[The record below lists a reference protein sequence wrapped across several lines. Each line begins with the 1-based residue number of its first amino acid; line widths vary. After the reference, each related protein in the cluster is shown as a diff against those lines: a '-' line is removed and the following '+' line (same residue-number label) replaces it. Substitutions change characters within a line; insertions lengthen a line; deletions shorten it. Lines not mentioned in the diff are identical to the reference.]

1 MIARMIRLLL
11 LPALLLPVFAYA
23 ADNSWKVLEVKGRA
37 SLITETGTR
46 FLSNDKS
53 LLETVRTGNRI
64 KVEGSGKVVIV
75 SLKTRQAYEVGDNSE
90 ALIED
95 EQVRAIKGTVAVK
108 KGFSLP
114 KANEGR
120 MGGIVM
126 RGAGNTRS
134 CLKAL
139 SPMNTA
145 IIDLTPELRWE
156 NNCDGLKQVTITV
169 LADERIVQTAESG
182 NTSYKIPAGVLQPG
196 NRYMWLVDGGAN
208 FDMASGV
215 FTVLAEADRSETA
228 GRIAEFS
235 TVSGDD
241 VAAMIAYIYYLDG
254 KGLNELTRLESDK
267 LRKRFPDSEGL
278 KELP

>member
-1 MIARMIRLLL
+1 MIRLLL
-11 LPALLLPVFAYA
+11 PVLLLPVFAYA
-23 ADNSWKVLEVKGRA
+23 ADNSWKVFEVKGRA

-46 FLSNDKS
+46 VLSNDKS
-53 LLETVRTGNRI
+53 LLETVRKGNRI
-64 KVEGSGKVVIV
+64 KVEGSGRVVIV

-90 ALIED
+90 ALVEE

-134 CLKAL
+134 CLKAI

-145 IIDLTPELRWE
+145 IIDLSPELRWE

-182 NTSYKIPAGVLQPG
+182 DSSYKIPAGVLQPG

-215 FTVLAEADRSETA
+215 FTVLAEADRGETA
-228 GRIAEFS
+228 ARIAEFS

>member
-1 MIARMIRLLL
+1 MIAKMIRLLL
-11 LPALLLPVFAYA
+11 PVFMLPVFACA
-23 ADNSWKVLEVKGRA
+23 ADNSWKVFEVKGRA

-46 FLSNDKS
+46 VLNNDKS
-53 LLETVRTGNRI
+53 LLETIRTGNRV

-75 SLKTRQAYEVGDNSE
+75 SLKMRQAYEVGDNSE
-90 ALIED
+90 ALVEED
-95 EQVRAIKGTVAVK
+95 QVRAIKGTVAVK

-145 IIDLTPELRWE
+145 IIDLSPELRWE

-182 NTSYKIPAGVLQPG
+182 ATSYKIPAGVLQPG

-215 FTVLAEADRSETA
+215 FTVLAEPDRSEAA
-228 GRIAEFS
+228 GRIAEFNK
-235 TVSGDD
+235 VSGDD

-254 KGLNELTRLESDK
+254 NGLNEYTRLESDK

>member
-1 MIARMIRLLL
+1 MMPRIIVILSVAM
-11 LPALLLPVFAYA
+11 LPVAAGA
-23 ADNSWKVLEVKGRA
+23 ADNSWKVFEVKGKA
-37 SLITETGTR
+37 SLVSDSGTR
-46 FLSNDKS
+46 VLSNDKS
-53 LLETVRTGNRI
+53 LLETVRKGSRI
-64 KVEGSGKVVIV
+64 KVEGSGKVVVV

-90 ALIED
+90 AVVED
-95 EQVRAIKGTVAVK
+95 DQVRATKGTVVTK

-114 KANEGR
+114 KTTDGR

-139 SPMNTA
+139 SPINTA
-145 IIDLTPELRWE
+145 TLELAPELRWE

-169 LADERIVQTAESG
+169 LADERIVHTSESSDTAFR
-182 NTSYKIPAGVLQPG
+182 IPAGILQPG

-215 FTVLAEADRSETA
+215 FTVLPEADRVETLE
-228 GRIAEFS
+228 RITEF
-235 TVSGDD
+235 TRQGGED
-241 VAAMIAYIYYLDG
+241 VAAMIAYIYFLDG